1 MIPFVGAGRIGVS
14 MLRTLYKGKKKIGKM
29 TKMTADYAAKKGHPG
44 IAKGLYGASQ
54 KAHKGS
60 RATGKWIKKNPKV
73 SSAITGAVIWDILD
87 ND

>member
-1 MIPFVGAGRIGVS
+1 MIPFVAAGRVGVS

-29 TKMTADYAAKKGHPG
+29 TEGAAKYATKKGHPG
-44 IAKGLYGASQ
+44 IAKGLYGAQ
-54 KAHKGS
+54 DKAHKGTK
-60 RATGKWIKKNPKV
+60 ATGKWIKKNPKV

>member
-1 MIPFVGAGRIGVS
+1 MIPFVAAGRIGVS
-14 MLRTLYKGKKKIGKM
+14 MLRTLYKGKKKLGKV
-29 TKMTADYAAKKGHPG
+29 TKITAEYAAKKGQPG
-44 IAKGLYGASQ
+44 IAKGLYGASD

>member
-1 MIPFVGAGRIGVS
+1 MIPTKAFPVAIS
-14 MLRTLYKGKKKIGKM
+14 ILKTLYKGKRKIGKM
-29 TKMTADYAAKKGHPG
+29 TGAAGDYAAKKGHTNL
-44 IAKGLYGASQ
+44 AKGLYGASD

>member
-1 MIPFVGAGRIGVS
+1 MIPFVAAGRIGVS
-14 MLRTLYKGKKKIGKM
+14 MLRTLYKGKKKIGKV
-29 TKMTADYAAKKGHPG
+29 TKMTADYAAKKGQPG

-73 SSAITGAVIWDILD
+73 SSAITGAVAWDILD